1 MFFILIGN
9 LILPKILRETYI
21 GFLVN
26 EFSAKSFLKTFVSEI
41 GVFLRPRNFI
51 DRNALLT
58 IMRPSKTSPSK
69 DLPNNELN

>member
-26 EFSAKSFLKTFVSEI
+26 EFSAKSFLKTFVSQIRE
-41 GVFLRPRNFI
+41 FLRLRNFI
-51 DRNALLT
+51 DRNTLLT